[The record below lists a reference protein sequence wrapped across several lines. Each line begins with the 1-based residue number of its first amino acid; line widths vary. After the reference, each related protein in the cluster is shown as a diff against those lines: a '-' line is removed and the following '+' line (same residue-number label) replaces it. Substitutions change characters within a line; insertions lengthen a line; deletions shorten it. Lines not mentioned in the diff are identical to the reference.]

1 MSVLKTKVAV
11 YNCTASSEVNE
22 LQVSLL
28 KELANSIEDWKFNE
42 DTDVYSDVNCSKL
55 TLSGRPAWSELLAK
69 AKSGVYDMIVLKNVN
84 SLVRNP
90 KEYFEVTTELAE
102 LGVAL
107 NFLDNGFDTIEDEA
121 RCFGMFVL
129 GANKSNDEVPHGKY
143 IWGYRLKNDGVY
155 IPDIDTLPLLVHIF
169 MDVFTGRNIEQICFE
184 LEFSGCINPC
194 GDEKWNKDILVSILK
209 NRVYR
214 DGDSERNIP
223 PIIGDEVWDAVQL
236 KIMDM

>member
-28 KELANSIEDWKFNE
+28 KELANSIEDWNFNE
-42 DTDVYSDVNCSKL
+42 DTDVYSDVNCTKR
-55 TLSGRPAWSELLAK
+55 TLSGRIAWSELLTK
-69 AKSGVYDMIVLKNVN
+69 AKNGVYDMILLKNVN
-84 SLVRNP
+84 SLVRNA
-90 KEYFEVTTELAE
+90 KEYFEVTTELAG

-107 NFLDNGFDTIEDEA
+107 NFLDNGFETIEDEA

-129 GANKSNDEVPHGKY
+129 GANKSNDKVAHGKY
-143 IWGYRLKNDGVY
+143 IWGYRLKNDGGY
-155 IPDIDTLPLLVHIF
+155 IIDIDIMPFLVNIF
-169 MDVFTGRNIEQICFE
+169 MDVFTERDIEQICFD

-194 GDEKWNKDILVSILK
+194 GDEKWNKDILLSILR

-223 PIIGDEVWDAVQL
+223 PIIGDEVWDVVQL
-236 KIMDM
+236 KIKDM

>member
-1 MSVLKTKVAV
+1 MSVLKIKVAV

-107 NFLDNGFDTIEDEA
+107 NFLDNGFDTIEDET

-129 GANKSNDEVPHGKY
+129 GANKSNDECHMESIFG
-143 IWGYRLKNDGVY
+143 
-155 IPDIDTLPLLVHIF
+155 DID
-169 MDVFTGRNIEQICFE
+169 
-184 LEFSGCINPC
+184 
-194 GDEKWNKDILVSILK
+194 
-209 NRVYR
+209 
-214 DGDSERNIP
+214 
-223 PIIGDEVWDAVQL
+223 
-236 KIMDM
+236 